1 MKTRD
6 AEALEYVASSGH
18 WRVTLDGE
26 ILTRRDKGG
35 RVTSPEVWRPCEF
48 ISKGNRSQA
57 RHRIWVNGRRVYS
70 NRVVW
75 RLTQGPIPDGMQVD
89 HIDDNAM
96 NRDPLNLQLLDC
108 HGNISKEVRAG
119 RVFWFKP
126 SPKEGVIPA
135 LTMDTP
141 MLEHLEEVA
150 EPDEPLQAIVCQQW
164 PPIYESVIVK
174 PPAQTSLLAIAISA
188 IKNLFRRQHAN

>member
-1 MKTRD
+1 MITRD

-26 ILTRRDKGG
+26 ILTRRDKRGK
-35 RVTSPEVWRPCEF
+35 VTSPEVWRPCEF

-75 RLTQGPIPDGMQVD
+75 RLTQGPIPEGMQVD

-126 SPKEGVIPA
+126 NPKEGVIPA
-135 LTMDTP
+135 LTMDAP
-141 MLEHLEEVA
+141 MLEHLEEVT
-150 EPDEPLQAIVCQQW
+150 EPGYGDPVWIDCRVPAGT
-164 PPIYESVIVK
+164 PIPYQ
-174 PPAQTSLLAIAISA
+174 PAQTSLLALAISA